1 MYRFL
6 WRFAMSLASIKLE
19 LLREKNSEK
28 ISQIK
33 SLGFQTVPINDL
45 TDRQITTYLANN
57 NCRKYY

>member
-1 MYRFL
+1 
-6 WRFAMSLASIKLE
+6 MSLASIKLE

-45 TDRQITTYLANN
+45 TDRQIAVYLANN
-57 NCRKYY
+57 NSCRYY

>member
-1 MYRFL
+1 
-6 WRFAMSLASIKLE
+6 MSLASIKLE

-45 TDRQITTYLANN
+45 TDRQIAVYLANN
-57 NCRKYY
+57 NSYRYY

>member
-1 MYRFL
+1 
-6 WRFAMSLASIKLE
+6 MSLASIKLE

-45 TDRQITTYLANN
+45 TDRQIAVYLANN
-57 NCRKYY
+57 NSRRYY

>member
-1 MYRFL
+1 
-6 WRFAMSLASIKLE
+6 MSLASIKLE

>member
-1 MYRFL
+1 
-6 WRFAMSLASIKLE
+6 MSLASIKLE

-45 TDRQITTYLANN
+45 TDRQIAMYLAKNN
-57 NCRKYY
+57 SCRYY